1 VEMAQNIPH
10 SVRTHIFEL
19 YGVKVDGLGAP
30 IGKVLTDSYAYC
42 ILKSMAICSSEGF
55 VFALCIIWIFA
66 FCCFIYVVVCTRLPP
81 AAFGVV

>member
-30 IGKVLTDSYAYC
+30 IEKVLTDPYAYS
-42 ILKSMAICSSEGF
+42 LLNSTARGTSEGF
-55 VFALCIIWIFA
+55 VF
-66 FCCFIYVVVCTRLPP
+66 CCV
-81 AAFGVV
+81 